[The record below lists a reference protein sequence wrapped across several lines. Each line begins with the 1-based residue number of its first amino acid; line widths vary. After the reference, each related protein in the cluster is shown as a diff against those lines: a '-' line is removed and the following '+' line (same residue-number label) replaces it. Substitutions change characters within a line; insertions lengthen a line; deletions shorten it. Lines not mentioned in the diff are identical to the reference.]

1 MRKLLLELIPRC
13 FGTVRNLQLMTIN
26 KRRASVGPRIIAFI
40 SYSNEDRKYGAQ
52 AKSVVAEIRIEAF
65 LAHDDP
71 HVSDEWRKRII
82 EELGRCDLFVPLFE
96 LKFSDVQMGAA
107 ASESTRGLRAV

>member
-13 FGTVRNLQLMTIN
+13 FGTVRNLQLITIN

-52 AKSVVAEIRIEAF
+52 AKSVVA
-65 LAHDDP
+65 
-71 HVSDEWRKRII
+71 VSVLKRFWHTMTCMS
-82 EELGRCDLFVPLFE
+82 RTN
-96 LKFSDVQMGAA
+96 GANA
-107 ASESTRGLRAV
+107 

>member
-40 SYSNEDRKYGAQ
+40 SYSNEDSKYGAQ
-52 AKSVVAEIRIEAF
+52 AKSVVA
-65 LAHDDP
+65 
-71 HVSDEWRKRII
+71 VSVLKRFWHTMTCMS
-82 EELGRCDLFVPLFE
+82 RTN
-96 LKFSDVQMGAA
+96 GANA
-107 ASESTRGLRAV
+107 